1 MDNDRPYGEDEETIA
16 PDVAP
21 RRELPLDPADA
32 VELERDRYGDNSTNP
47 NREDQEDEHRGTA
60 DDIV

>member
-1 MDNDRPYGEDEETIA
+1 MDNDRTDAGAEETIA

-21 RRELPLDPADA
+21 RRKLPLDPADA
-32 VELERDRYGDNSTNP
+32 VELERDKYGDSSANP
-47 NREDQEDEHRGTA
+47 NREDQEDVHRGTA